1 MKSSKSNKNVCA
13 AALRFVLA
21 YWFGGL
27 FASAGWSAPPGLV
40 RPISSR
46 KRTDLDAVC
55 DRSRRGVR
63 PISSRKWTDLG
74 GFGAR
79 VRSHPAR
86 PLASSASI
94 STLRHPARPLASCA
108 VRVLRI
114 VLHLPISQRDRC
126 DPPRSVCAL
135 RRPPADMLGI

>member
-46 KRTDLDAVC
+46 KRTDLDAGC
-55 DRSRRGVR
+55 DRSRRGLR
-63 PISSRKWTDLG
+63 PISMRVTTDLG

-79 VRSHPAR
+79 VRSP
-86 PLASSASI
+86 SAPS
-94 STLRHPARPLASCA
+94 ARPLASCA

-114 VLHLPISQRDRC
+114 VLHLPVSQRDRC

>member
-46 KRTDLDAVC
+46 KRTDLDAGY
-55 DRSRRGVR
+55 DRSRRGLR

-74 GFGAR
+74 GFGMR
-79 VRSHPAR
+79 VRSHPPR
-86 PLASSASI
+86 PSAPCGILHVRS
-94 STLRHPARPLASCA
+94 HPAPPECCA
-108 VRVLRI
+108 
-114 VLHLPISQRDRC
+114 
-126 DPPRSVCAL
+126 
-135 RRPPADMLGI
+135 